1 MAGPVAEVAGV
12 RREAVRRGA
21 GGDEH
26 GLVYTLVTQLDWL
39 LLAGIVA
46 LVVVGLWAVGGITRY
61 DAGVGTN
68 GAPLQPS
75 YFLMRQEMFVAV
87 GVVGFVAALLVPPS
101 LLLRFWR
108 VVYGCTLA
116 GLLLVIALG
125 EATRGAKRWITFG
138 SFQFQPS
145 EFGKVLMVLA
155 LAGLLAERGRRIR
168 EPRTA
173 LVAVGLAAPAILLV
187 FVQPDLGTALVYAAV
202 LAAVL
207 FFAGTPWV
215 QLAIG
220 GGGVVI
226 VAALVLWGL
235 PSFGLDVLKPYQK
248 DRLVGFTHAS
258 TDPNGP
264 NYNVNQSKTALAS
277 GGVNGLGYGKATQ
290 TKYNFLPAHR
300 TDFAFSAFAEQHG
313 FVGAAAL
320 LLLWLF
326 VLWRGLRVVTL
337 ATDAFSA
344 IVAGG
349 IVSML
354 VFQIAVNVGMTMQ
367 MAPVT
372 GIPLPLVS
380 YGGSATIATLVALGV
395 LVGIQVRAGRR
406 RTA

>member
-12 RREAVRRGA
+12 RREAARRGS
-21 GGDEH
+21 GEEH
-26 GLVYTLVTQLDWL
+26 GLVYTLVTQLDWV

-46 LVVVGLWAVGGITRY
+46 LVVVGLWAVGGITRF

-68 GAPLQPS
+68 GAPLHPS
-75 YFLMRQEMFVAV
+75 YFLVRQEMFVAV
-87 GVVGFVAALLVPPS
+87 GVVGFVAAVLVPPS
-101 LLLRFWR
+101 LYLRFWR

-116 GLLLVIALG
+116 GLLLVIVVG
-125 EATRGAKRWITFG
+125 QATRGAKRWITFG

-155 LAGLLAERGRRIR
+155 LAGLVAERGRRIR

-173 LVAVGLAAPAILLV
+173 LVAVGVALPAILLV
-187 FVQPDLGTALVYAAV
+187 FAQPDLGTALVYAAV

-215 QLAIG
+215 QLAVG
-220 GGGVVI
+220 GGGVII

-235 PSFGLDVLKPYQK
+235 PSSGFDVLKPYQK

-277 GGVNGLGYGKATQ
+277 GGMNGLGYTNATQ
-290 TKYNFLPAHR
+290 TKFNFLPAHR

-313 FVGAAAL
+313 FVAAAAL
-320 LLLWLF
+320 LLLWLL

-344 IVAGG
+344 IVAGA
-349 IVSML
+349 IVAML

-406 RTA
+406 RTV